1 MNTLSLFF
9 LFHARKKPMALNIK
23 SPRVDALARE
33 LAAMRKQTITEVI
46 EAGLDALKRQEAE
59 ARETLQAQKKLG
71 LEALLVNL
79 QRRRIQCADPR
90 TIQQIRDELW
100 DFI

>member
-1 MNTLSLFF
+1 
-9 LFHARKKPMALNIK
+9 MALNIK

-33 LAAMRKQTITEVI
+33 LAAIRKQSITEVV
-46 EAGLDALKRQEAE
+46 EAGLEALKRQETE

-71 LEALLVNL
+71 LEALLANL
-79 QRRRIQCADPR
+79 HQRRTSCADPR
-90 TIQQIRDELW
+90 TVQQIRDELW